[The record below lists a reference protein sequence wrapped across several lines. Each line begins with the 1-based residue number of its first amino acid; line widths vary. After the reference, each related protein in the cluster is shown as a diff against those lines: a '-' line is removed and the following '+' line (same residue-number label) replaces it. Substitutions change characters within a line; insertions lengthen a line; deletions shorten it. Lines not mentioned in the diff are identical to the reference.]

1 LTYRP
6 RYDNADM
13 LPTASDPLAYN
24 TAGKRFTI
32 LSTDGD
38 LIGKTKNYGIV
49 TEWATYS
56 PDDFANVSSA

>member
-1 LTYRP
+1 
-6 RYDNADM
+6 M

-24 TAGKRFTI
+24 TAGKQFTI

-38 LIGKTKNYGIV
+38 LIGETKNYGIV
-49 TEWATYS
+49 AEWATYS